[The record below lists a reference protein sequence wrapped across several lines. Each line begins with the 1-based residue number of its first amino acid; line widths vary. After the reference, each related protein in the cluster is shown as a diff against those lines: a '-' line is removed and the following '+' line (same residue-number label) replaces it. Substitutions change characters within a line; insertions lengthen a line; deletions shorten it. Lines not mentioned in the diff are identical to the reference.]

1 MHTVT
6 LKPSKDKSL
15 LRRHPWV
22 YANAIERVDGKPAA
36 GATVVVRAH
45 DGRFLARAAYS
56 PHSQIRLRVWSFD
69 EAEPIDHAFFKR
81 RVQRA
86 IAHRR
91 AFVSDTGAVRL
102 VFGEADG
109 LPGLIVDYYV
119 AQHAFVDAA
128 AAPASS
134 KDPAKPAV
142 QQHTA
147 ASHEAEHGAHPALPA
162 HADAPAAGAAR
173 PEAGAPRGQLVCQF
187 MAAGVEAW
195 KDAIVAALVAATGC
209 PNVYERSDVSIR
221 EKEGLAQT
229 TGVLAGDAPPDTL
242 ITTENGVR
250 YHVDVR
256 HGHKTGFYVDQRDN
270 RALVAQYARERDV
283 LNCFCY
289 TGGFSLAALA
299 GGAKRVV
306 SIDSSG
312 DALALAQRNVTANGF
327 DAARAEWLDADA
339 FKTLRRLADDGE
351 RFDLIVLDP
360 PKFAPSREHVE
371 RAARAY
377 KDINLSGFKLLR
389 PGGLLFTYSCSGAID
404 MDLFQKIVAGAA
416 ADARVDARILKR
428 LGAGV
433 DHPLLSAFPEGEYLK
448 GLLLQIA

>member
-22 YANAIERVDGKPAA
+22 YANAIDRVDGKPAP
-36 GATVVVRAH
+36 GATVIVRAH

-69 EAEPIDHAFFKR
+69 ENEPIDHAFFKR

-86 IAHRR
+86 LAHRR
-91 AFVSDTGAVRL
+91 AMISGTDAVRL

-119 AQHAFVDAA
+119 AARGAAHTGDAA
-128 AAPASS
+128 AR
-134 KDPAKPAV
+134 
-142 QQHTA
+142 A
-147 ASHEAEHGAHPALPA
+147 AEG
-162 HADAPAAGAAR
+162 GAA
-173 PEAGAPRGQLVCQF
+173 APVAPGDGEGRRQLVCQL
-187 MAAGVEAW
+187 MAAGVEHW
-195 KDAIVAALVAATGC
+195 KGAIVAALVAATGC

-221 EKEGLAQT
+221 EKEGLEQT

-242 ITTENGVR
+242 IANENGVL

-256 HGHKTGFYVDQRDN
+256 NGHKTGFYVDQREN
-270 RALVAQYARERDV
+270 RALVAQYARDRDV

-289 TGGFSLAALA
+289 TGGFSLAALK

-312 DALALAQRNVTANGF
+312 DALALAQRNVAANGF
-327 DAARAEWLDADA
+327 DAARAQWLDADA
-339 FKTLRRLADDGE
+339 FKTLRRLVDEGE

-360 PKFAPSREHVE
+360 PKFAPTRDSVD

-377 KDINLSGFKLLR
+377 KDINLSGLKLLR

-416 ADARVDARILKR
+416 ADAKVDARILKR

-433 DHPLLSAFPEGEYLK
+433 DHPLLTAFPEGEYLK

>member
-1 MHTVT
+1 MNTVT
-6 LKPSKDKSL
+6 LKPSKEKSL

-22 YANAIERVDGKPAA
+22 YANAIDRIDGKPAP
-36 GATVVVRAH
+36 GATVIVRAH

-56 PHSQIRLRVWSFD
+56 PQSQIRARVWSFD

-86 IAHRR
+86 LAHRQ
-91 AFVSDTGAVRL
+91 AMVHGTGAVRL

-109 LPGLIVDYYV
+109 LPGLIVDYYI
-119 AQHAFVDAA
+119 AD
-128 AAPASS
+128 
-134 KDPAKPAV
+134 
-142 QQHTA
+142 
-147 ASHEAEHGAHPALPA
+147 
-162 HADAPAAGAAR
+162 DAPKEVPLG
-173 PEAGAPRGQLVCQF
+173 GAPKEVPLGDAPKEVPLGGAPKEVPRTEGSVLGAFGDTPKRGQLVCQF

-195 KDAIVAALVAATGC
+195 KDAIVSALVDATGC

-221 EKEGLAQT
+221 EKEGLEQT
-229 TGVLAGDAPPDTL
+229 TGVLAGDGPPGTL
-242 ITTENGVR
+242 IANENGVR

-256 HGHKTGFYVDQRDN
+256 NGHKTGFYVDQRDN
-270 RALVAQYARERDV
+270 RALVQQVAQGRDV

-289 TGGFSLAALA
+289 TGGFSLAALK
-299 GGAKRVV
+299 GGARRVV

-312 DALALAQRNVTANGF
+312 EALALAQQNVAANGF
-327 DAARAEWLDADA
+327 DAARAQWLDADA
-339 FKTLRRLADDGE
+339 FKTLRRLYDEGE

-360 PKFAPSREHVE
+360 PKFAPSREHVD

-377 KDINLSGFKLLR
+377 KDINLTGLKLLR

-404 MDLFQKIVAGAA
+404 AELFQKIVAGAA

-433 DHPLLSAFPEGEYLK
+433 DHPLLTAFPEGEYLK

>member
-1 MHTVT
+1 MNIVT
-6 LKPSKDKSL
+6 LKPSKEKSL
-15 LRRHPWV
+15 QRRHPWV
-22 YANAIERVDGKPAA
+22 YANAIDRVDGKPAQ
-36 GATVVVRAH
+36 GATVLVRAH

-56 PHSQIRLRVWSFD
+56 AHSQIRARVWSFD

-86 IAHRR
+86 LAHRQTMVR
-91 AFVSDTGAVRL
+91 NTGAVRL
-102 VFGEADG
+102 IFGEADG
-109 LPGLIVDYYV
+109 LPGLIVDHY
-119 AQHAFVDAA
+119 
-128 AAPASS
+128 
-134 KDPAKPAV
+134 
-142 QQHTA
+142 TA
-147 ASHEAEHGAHPALPA
+147 DDG
-162 HADAPAAGAAR
+162 
-173 PEAGAPRGQLVCQF
+173 RGQLVCQF

-195 KDAIVAALVAATGC
+195 KEAIVDALTGVTGC

-221 EKEGLAQT
+221 EKEGLEQI
-229 TGVLAGDAPPDTL
+229 TGVLAGNEPPETL
-242 ITTENGVR
+242 IASENGVR

-256 HGHKTGFYVDQRDN
+256 NGHKTGFYVDQRDN
-270 RALVAQYARERDV
+270 RALVQQFAQDRDV

-289 TGGFSLAALA
+289 TGGFSLAALK

-312 DALALAQRNVTANGF
+312 EALALAQQNVSANSF

-339 FKTLRRLADDGE
+339 FKTLRRLYDDGE
-351 RFDLIVLDP
+351 RFDLVVLDP
-360 PKFAPSREHVE
+360 PKFAPSREHVD

-377 KDINLSGFKLLR
+377 KDINLTGFRLLR

-404 MDLFQKIVAGAA
+404 AELFQKIVAGAA

-433 DHPLLSAFPEGEYLK
+433 DHPLLTAFPEGEYLK

>member
-15 LRRHPWV
+15 QRRHPWI
-22 YANAIERVDGKPAA
+22 YANAIDRVDGQPAP

-45 DGRFLARAAYS
+45 DGRFLARGAYS
-56 PHSQIRLRVWSFD
+56 PQSQIRVRVWSFD
-69 EAEPIDHAFFKR
+69 ETEPIDHALFKR

-86 IAHRR
+86 VAHRN
-91 AFVSDTGAVRL
+91 AMVSGTGAVRL

-119 AQHAFVDAA
+119 ADTAEPGAEPDA
-128 AAPASS
+128 
-134 KDPAKPAV
+134 
-142 QQHTA
+142 
-147 ASHEAEHGAHPALPA
+147 
-162 HADAPAAGAAR
+162 
-173 PEAGAPRGQLVCQF
+173 APRGQLVCQF

-195 KDAIVAALVAATGC
+195 KDAIVKALIGATGC

-221 EKEGLAQT
+221 DKEGLAQT
-229 TGVLAGDAPPDTL
+229 TGVLAGDAPPATL
-242 ITTENGVR
+242 IVDENGVR
-250 YHVDVR
+250 YHVDVP

-270 RALVAQYARERDV
+270 RALVAQYAAGRDV

-289 TGGFSLAALA
+289 TGGFSLAALK
-299 GGAKRVV
+299 GGAQRVV

-312 DALALAQRNVTANGF
+312 DALALAQQNVAANGF
-327 DAARAEWLDADA
+327 DAARASWLDADA
-339 FKTLRRLADDGE
+339 FKTLRRLVDEGE

-360 PKFAPSREHVE
+360 PKFAPNRDSVE

-404 MDLFQKIVAGAA
+404 AELFQKIVAGAA
-416 ADARVDARILKR
+416 ADAKVDARILKR

-433 DHPLLSAFPEGEYLK
+433 DHPLLAAFPEGEYLK
-448 GLLLQIA
+448 GLLLQIV

>member
-22 YANAIERVDGKPAA
+22 YANAIDRVDGKPAP
-36 GATVVVRAH
+36 GATVIVRAH

-69 EAEPIDHAFFKR
+69 ENEPIDHAFFKR

-86 IAHRR
+86 LAHRR
-91 AFVSDTGAVRL
+91 AMISGTDAVRL

-119 AQHAFVDAA
+119 AARGAAHTGDAA
-128 AAPASS
+128 AR
-134 KDPAKPAV
+134 
-142 QQHTA
+142 A
-147 ASHEAEHGAHPALPA
+147 AEG
-162 HADAPAAGAAR
+162 GAA
-173 PEAGAPRGQLVCQF
+173 AAVAPGDGEGRGQLVCQF
-187 MAAGVEAW
+187 MAAGVEHW
-195 KDAIVAALVAATGC
+195 KGAIVAALVAATGC

-221 EKEGLAQT
+221 EKEGLEQT

-242 ITTENGVR
+242 IANENGVL

-256 HGHKTGFYVDQRDN
+256 NGHKTGFYVDQREN
-270 RALVAQYARERDV
+270 RALVAQYARDRDV

-289 TGGFSLAALA
+289 TGGFSLAALK

-312 DALALAQRNVTANGF
+312 DALALAQRNVAANGF
-327 DAARAEWLDADA
+327 DAARAQWLDADA
-339 FKTLRRLADDGE
+339 FKTLRRLVDEGE

-360 PKFAPSREHVE
+360 PKFAPTRDSVD

-377 KDINLSGFKLLR
+377 KDINLSGLKLLR

-404 MDLFQKIVAGAA
+404 MDLFQKIVADAA
-416 ADARVDARILKR
+416 ADAKVDARILKR

-433 DHPLLSAFPEGEYLK
+433 DHPLLTAFPEGEYLK

>member
-1 MHTVT
+1 MNTVT
-6 LKPSKDKSL
+6 LKPSKEKSL

-22 YANAIERVDGKPAA
+22 YANAIDRVEGKPAA
-36 GATVVVRAH
+36 GATVLVRAH
-45 DGRFLARAAYS
+45 DGRFLARAAWS
-56 PHSQIRLRVWSFD
+56 PHSQIRARVWSFD

-86 IAHRR
+86 LEHRQTM
-91 AFVSDTGAVRL
+91 VHNTGAVRL

-109 LPGLIVDYYV
+109 LPGLIVDYYI
-119 AQHAFVDAA
+119 
-128 AAPASS
+128 
-134 KDPAKPAV
+134 
-142 QQHTA
+142 
-147 ASHEAEHGAHPALPA
+147 
-162 HADAPAAGAAR
+162 AD
-173 PEAGAPRGQLVCQF
+173 GAPGEVASEESTQRGQLVCQF

-195 KDAIVAALVAATGC
+195 KDAIVSALTGATGC

-221 EKEGLAQT
+221 EKEGLEQT

-242 ITTENGVR
+242 IASENGVR

-256 HGHKTGFYVDQRDN
+256 NGHKTGFYVDQRDN
-270 RALVAQYARERDV
+270 RALVQALSNGRDV

-289 TGGFSLAALA
+289 TGGFSLAALK

-312 DALALAQRNVTANGF
+312 EALALAQQNVSANGF
-327 DAARAEWLDADA
+327 DPQRATWLDADA
-339 FKTLRRLADDGE
+339 FKTLRRLYDDGE

-360 PKFAPSREHVE
+360 PKFAPSREHVD

-377 KDINLSGFKLLR
+377 KDINLTGLKLLR

-404 MDLFQKIVAGAA
+404 AELFQKIVAGAA

-433 DHPLLSAFPEGEYLK
+433 DHPLLTAFPEGEYLK

>member
-1 MHTVT
+1 MNTVT
-6 LKPSKDKSL
+6 LKPSKEKSL

-22 YANAIERVDGKPAA
+22 YANAIERVEGKPAL
-36 GATVVVRAH
+36 GATVLVRAH

-69 EAEPIDHAFFKR
+69 ETEPIDHAFFKR

-86 IAHRR
+86 LAHRQG
-91 AFVSDTGAVRL
+91 FVRDTGAVRL

-109 LPGLIVDYYV
+109 LPGLIVDHYV
-119 AQHAFVDAA
+119 EDAQD
-128 AAPASS
+128 
-134 KDPAKPAV
+134 
-142 QQHTA
+142 
-147 ASHEAEHGAHPALPA
+147 GA
-162 HADAPAAGAAR
+162 G
-173 PEAGAPRGQLVCQF
+173 RGQLVCQF

-195 KDAIVAALVAATGC
+195 KEAIVAALVGATGC

-221 EKEGLAQT
+221 EKEGLEQT
-229 TGVLAGDAPPDTL
+229 TGVLSGEPPPATL
-242 ITTENGVR
+242 ITRENGVR

-256 HGHKTGFYVDQRDN
+256 AGHKTGFYIDQRDN
-270 RALVAQYARERDV
+270 RALVQAYAAGRDV

-289 TGGFSLAALA
+289 TGGFSLAAL
-299 GGAKRVV
+299 GGAAARVV

-312 DALALAQRNVTANGF
+312 EALALARANVEANGF
-327 DAARAEWLDADA
+327 DAERAQWLDADA
-339 FKTLRRLADDGE
+339 FRTLRSLVDAGD
-351 RFDLIVLDP
+351 RFDLVVLDP
-360 PKFAPSREHVE
+360 PKFAPAREHVD

-377 KDINLSGFKLLR
+377 KDINLSGFRLLR

-404 MDLFQKIVAGAA
+404 AELFQKIVAGAA

-428 LGAGV
+428 LGAGL
-433 DHPLLSAFPEGEYLK
+433 DHPLLAAFPEGEYLK

>member
-1 MHTVT
+1 MNTVT
-6 LKPSKDKSL
+6 LKPSKEKSL

-22 YANAIERVDGKPAA
+22 YANAIDRVDGQPAS
-36 GATVVVRAH
+36 GATVIVRAH

-56 PHSQIRLRVWSFD
+56 AQSQIRARVWSFD

-86 IAHRR
+86 LGHRQTM
-91 AFVSDTGAVRL
+91 VHNTGAVRL
-102 VFGEADG
+102 IFGDYIAD
-109 LPGLIVDYYV
+109 DETRR
-119 AQHAFVDAA
+119 
-128 AAPASS
+128 S
-134 KDPAKPAV
+134 
-142 QQHTA
+142 
-147 ASHEAEHGAHPALPA
+147 
-162 HADAPAAGAAR
+162 
-173 PEAGAPRGQLVCQF
+173 QLVCQF

-195 KDAIVAALVAATGC
+195 KEAIVGAMTGATGC

-221 EKEGLAQT
+221 EKEGLEQT

-242 ITTENGVR
+242 IASENGVR

-256 HGHKTGFYVDQRDN
+256 NGHKTGFYVDQRDN
-270 RALVAQYARERDV
+270 RALVQQFAHDRDV

-289 TGGFSLAALA
+289 TGGFSLAALK

-312 DALALAQRNVTANGF
+312 EALALAQRNVEANGF
-327 DAARAEWLDADA
+327 DAARVTWLDADA
-339 FKTLRRLADDGE
+339 FKTLRRLYDEGE

-360 PKFAPSREHVE
+360 PKFAPSREHVD

-377 KDINLSGFKLLR
+377 KDINLTGLKLLR

-404 MDLFQKIVAGAA
+404 AGLFQKIVSSAA
-416 ADARVDARILKR
+416 SDARVDARILKR

-433 DHPLLSAFPEGEYLK
+433 DHPLLTAFPEGEYLK

>member
-22 YANAIERVDGKPAA
+22 YANAIDRVDGKPAP
-36 GATVVVRAH
+36 GATVIVRAH

-69 EAEPIDHAFFKR
+69 ENEPIDHAFFKR

-86 IAHRR
+86 LAHRR
-91 AFVSDTGAVRL
+91 AMISGTDAVRL

-119 AQHAFVDAA
+119 AARGAAHTGDAA
-128 AAPASS
+128 AR
-134 KDPAKPAV
+134 
-142 QQHTA
+142 A
-147 ASHEAEHGAHPALPA
+147 AEG
-162 HADAPAAGAAR
+162 GAA
-173 PEAGAPRGQLVCQF
+173 APVAPGDGEGRGQLVCQF
-187 MAAGVEAW
+187 MAAGVEHW
-195 KDAIVAALVAATGC
+195 KGAIVAALVAATGC

-221 EKEGLAQT
+221 EKEGLEQT

-242 ITTENGVR
+242 IANENGVL

-256 HGHKTGFYVDQRDN
+256 NGHKTGFYVDQREN
-270 RALVAQYARERDV
+270 RALVAQYARDRDV

-289 TGGFSLAALA
+289 TGGFSLAALK

-312 DALALAQRNVTANGF
+312 DALALAQRNVAANGF
-327 DAARAEWLDADA
+327 DAARAQWLDADA
-339 FKTLRRLADDGE
+339 FKTLRRLVDEGE

-360 PKFAPSREHVE
+360 PKFAPTRDSVD

-377 KDINLSGFKLLR
+377 KDINLSGLRLLR

-416 ADARVDARILKR
+416 ADAKVDARILKR

-433 DHPLLSAFPEGEYLK
+433 DHPLLTAFPEGEYLK

>member
-6 LKPSKDKSL
+6 LKPLKDKSL

-22 YANAIERVDGKPAA
+22 YANAIDRVDGKPAP
-36 GATVVVRAH
+36 GATVIVRAH

-69 EAEPIDHAFFKR
+69 ENEPIDHAFFKR

-86 IAHRR
+86 LAHRR
-91 AFVSDTGAVRL
+91 AMISGTDAVRL

-119 AQHAFVDAA
+119 AARGAAHTGDAA
-128 AAPASS
+128 AR
-134 KDPAKPAV
+134 
-142 QQHTA
+142 A
-147 ASHEAEHGAHPALPA
+147 AEG
-162 HADAPAAGAAR
+162 GAA
-173 PEAGAPRGQLVCQF
+173 APVAPGDGEGRGQLVCQF
-187 MAAGVEAW
+187 MAAGVEHW
-195 KDAIVAALVAATGC
+195 KGAIVAALVAATGC

-221 EKEGLAQT
+221 EKEGLEQT

-242 ITTENGVR
+242 IANENGVL

-256 HGHKTGFYVDQRDN
+256 NGHKTGFYVDQREN
-270 RALVAQYARERDV
+270 RALVAQYARDRDV

-289 TGGFSLAALA
+289 TGGFSLAALK

-312 DALALAQRNVTANGF
+312 DALALAQRNVAANGF
-327 DAARAEWLDADA
+327 DAARAQWLDADA
-339 FKTLRRLADDGE
+339 FKTLRRLVDEGE

-360 PKFAPSREHVE
+360 PKFAPTRDSVD

-377 KDINLSGFKLLR
+377 KDINLSGLKLLR

-416 ADARVDARILKR
+416 ADAKVDARILKR

-433 DHPLLSAFPEGEYLK
+433 DHPLLTAFPEGEYLK

>member
-1 MHTVT
+1 MQTVT

-15 LRRHPWV
+15 LRRHPWI
-22 YANAIERVDGKPAA
+22 YANAIDRVDGNPAP
-36 GATVVVRAH
+36 GATVIVRAH
-45 DGRFLARAAYS
+45 DGRFLARGAYS
-56 PHSQIRLRVWSFD
+56 PHSQIRVRVWSFD
-69 EAEPIDHAFFKR
+69 ENEPIDHAFFKR

-86 IAHRR
+86 VAHRNTM
-91 AFVSDTGAVRL
+91 VSGTGAVRL

-109 LPGLIVDYYV
+109 LPGLIVDHYV
-119 AQHAFVDAA
+119 ED
-128 AAPASS
+128 SG
-134 KDPAKPAV
+134 
-142 QQHTA
+142 A
-147 ASHEAEHGAHPALPA
+147 AS
-162 HADAPAAGAAR
+162 
-173 PEAGAPRGQLVCQF
+173 PRGQLVCQF

-195 KDAIVAALVAATGC
+195 KDAIVAALVGATGC

-221 EKEGLAQT
+221 EKEGLEQT
-229 TGVLAGDAPPDTL
+229 TGVLAGDPPPATL
-242 ITTENGVR
+242 ITNENGVR
-250 YHVDVR
+250 YHVDVPN
-256 HGHKTGFYVDQRDN
+256 GHKTGFYVDQRDN
-270 RALVAQYARERDV
+270 RALVTQYANGRDV

-289 TGGFSLAALA
+289 TGGFSLAALK
-299 GGAKRVV
+299 GGAARVV

-312 DALALAQRNVTANGF
+312 DALALAQQNVVANGF
-327 DAARAEWLDADA
+327 DPARASWLDADA
-339 FKTLRRLADDGE
+339 FKTLRRLVDEGE

-360 PKFAPSREHVE
+360 PKFAPTRDSVD

-416 ADARVDARILKR
+416 ADAKVDARILKR

-448 GLLLQIA
+448 GLLLQIV

>member
-22 YANAIERVDGKPAA
+22 YANAIDRVDGKPAP
-36 GATVVVRAH
+36 GATVIVRAH

-69 EAEPIDHAFFKR
+69 ENEPIDHAFFKR

-86 IAHRR
+86 LAHRR
-91 AFVSDTGAVRL
+91 AMISGTDAVRL

-119 AQHAFVDAA
+119 AARSAAHTGDAA
-128 AAPASS
+128 AR
-134 KDPAKPAV
+134 
-142 QQHTA
+142 
-147 ASHEAEHGAHPALPA
+147 
-162 HADAPAAGAAR
+162 AGDG
-173 PEAGAPRGQLVCQF
+173 EGRGQLVCQF
-187 MAAGVEAW
+187 MAAGVEHW
-195 KDAIVAALVAATGC
+195 KGAIVAALVAATGC

-221 EKEGLAQT
+221 EKEGLEQT

-242 ITTENGVR
+242 IANENGVL

-256 HGHKTGFYVDQRDN
+256 NGHKTGFYVDQREN
-270 RALVAQYARERDV
+270 RALVAQYARDRDV

-289 TGGFSLAALA
+289 TGGFSLAALK

-312 DALALAQRNVTANGF
+312 DALALAQRNVAANGF
-327 DAARAEWLDADA
+327 DAARAQWLDADA
-339 FKTLRRLADDGE
+339 FKTLRRLVDEGE

-360 PKFAPSREHVE
+360 PKFAPTRDSVD

-377 KDINLSGFKLLR
+377 KDINLSGLKLLR

-416 ADARVDARILKR
+416 ADAKVDARILKR

-433 DHPLLSAFPEGEYLK
+433 DHPLLTAFPEGEYLK

>member
-1 MHTVT
+1 MNTVT
-6 LKPSKDKSL
+6 LKPSKEKSL

-22 YANAIERVDGKPAA
+22 YANAIERVDGKPAS
-36 GATVVVRAH
+36 GATVVIRAH

-86 IAHRR
+86 FAHRQ
-91 AFVSDTGAVRL
+91 AFVRDTGAIRL
-102 VFGEADG
+102 IFGEADG
-109 LPGLIVDYYV
+109 LPGLVVDYY
-119 AQHAFVDAA
+119 
-128 AAPASS
+128 
-134 KDPAKPAV
+134 
-142 QQHTA
+142 QQDGDT
-147 ASHEAEHGAHPALPA
+147 G
-162 HADAPAAGAAR
+162 
-173 PEAGAPRGQLVCQF
+173 RGQLVCQF

-195 KDAIVAALVAATGC
+195 KEAIVAALVGATGC

-221 EKEGLAQT
+221 EKEGLEQT
-229 TGVLAGDAPPDTL
+229 TGVLAGDAPPETL
-242 ITTENGVR
+242 ITRENGVR

-256 HGHKTGFYVDQRDN
+256 AGHKTGFYVDQRDN
-270 RALVAQYARERDV
+270 RALVQAYAAGRDV

-289 TGGFSLAALA
+289 TGGFSLAALG
-299 GGAKRVV
+299 GGAQRVV

-312 DALALAQRNVTANGF
+312 EALALARANVQANGF
-327 DAARAEWLDADA
+327 DAQRAQWLDADA
-339 FKTLRRLADDGE
+339 FRTLRSLVDAGE
-351 RFDLIVLDP
+351 RFDLVVLDP
-360 PKFAPSREHVE
+360 PKFAPAREHVD

-377 KDINLSGFKLLR
+377 KDINLSGFRLLR

-404 MDLFQKIVAGAA
+404 ADLFQKIVAGAA

-433 DHPLLSAFPEGEYLK
+433 DHPLLAAFPEGEYLK
-448 GLLLQIA
+448 GLLLQIV

>member
-1 MHTVT
+1 MITVT
-6 LKPSKDKSL
+6 LKPSKEKSL

-22 YANAIERVDGKPAA
+22 YANAIDRVDGKPAM

-56 PHSQIRLRVWSFD
+56 PHSQIRVRVWSFD
-69 EAEPIDHAFFKR
+69 ENEPIDHAFFKR

-86 IAHRR
+86 LAHRE
-91 AFVSDTGAVRL
+91 ALVTDTGAVRL
-102 VFGEADG
+102 IFGEADG
-109 LPGLIVDYYV
+109 LPGLVVDHFV
-119 AQHAFVDAA
+119 AADAA
-128 AAPASS
+128 A
-134 KDPAKPAV
+134 
-142 QQHTA
+142 
-147 ASHEAEHGAHPALPA
+147 
-162 HADAPAAGAAR
+162 
-173 PEAGAPRGQLVCQF
+173 RGQLVCQF

-195 KDAIVAALVAATGC
+195 KEAIVAALIGATGC

-221 EKEGLAQT
+221 EKEGLEQT
-229 TGVLAGDAPPDTL
+229 VGVLAGDEPPDTL
-242 ITTENGVR
+242 IVSEQGVR

-256 HGHKTGFYVDQRDN
+256 NGHKTGFYVDQRDN
-270 RALVAQYARERDV
+270 RGLVQHWAAGRDV

-289 TGGFSLAALA
+289 TGGFSLAALR
-299 GGAKRVV
+299 GGATRVV

-312 DALALAQRNVTANGF
+312 EALALAQQNVTANGF
-327 DAARAEWLDADA
+327 DPARATWLDADA
-339 FKTLRRLADDGE
+339 FKTLRRLADEGE

-360 PKFAPSREHVE
+360 PKFAPSREHVD

-377 KDINLSGFKLLR
+377 KDINLQGFRLLR

-433 DHPLLSAFPEGEYLK
+433 DHPLLTAFPEGEYLK
-448 GLLLQIA
+448 GLLLQTA

>member
-1 MHTVT
+1 MNTVT
-6 LKPSKDKSL
+6 LKPSKEKSL

-22 YANAIERVDGKPAA
+22 YANAIERVEGKPAL
-36 GATVVVRAH
+36 GATVIVRAH

-86 IAHRR
+86 FAHRQ
-91 AFVSDTGAVRL
+91 AFVRDTGAVRL
-102 VFGEADG
+102 IFGEADG
-109 LPGLIVDYYV
+109 LPGLIVDHYV
-119 AQHAFVDAA
+119 EDVTGDLSGDAGG
-128 AAPASS
+128 
-134 KDPAKPAV
+134 
-142 QQHTA
+142 
-147 ASHEAEHGAHPALPA
+147 GA
-162 HADAPAAGAAR
+162 G
-173 PEAGAPRGQLVCQF
+173 RGQLVCQF

-195 KDAIVAALVAATGC
+195 KEAIVAALVGATGC
-209 PNVYERSDVSIR
+209 PHVYERSDVSIR
-221 EKEGLAQT
+221 EKEGLQQT

-242 ITTENGVR
+242 VTRENGVR

-256 HGHKTGFYVDQRDN
+256 SGHKTGFYVDQRDN
-270 RALVAQYARERDV
+270 RALVQAYAAGRDV

-289 TGGFSLAALA
+289 TGGFSLAALG
-299 GGAKRVV
+299 GGARRVV

-312 DALALAQRNVTANGF
+312 EALALARANVEVNGF
-327 DAARAEWLDADA
+327 DAERAQWLDADA
-339 FKTLRRLADDGE
+339 FRTLRSLVDEGE
-351 RFDLIVLDP
+351 RFDLVVLDP
-360 PKFAPSREHVE
+360 PKFAPAREHVD

-404 MDLFQKIVAGAA
+404 AELFQKIVAGAA

-428 LGAGV
+428 LGAGL
-433 DHPLLSAFPEGEYLK
+433 DHPLLAAFPEGEYLK
-448 GLLLQIA
+448 GLLLQIV

>member
-22 YANAIERVDGKPAA
+22 YANAIDRVDGKPAP
-36 GATVVVRAH
+36 GATVIVRAH

-69 EAEPIDHAFFKR
+69 ENEPIDHAFFKR

-86 IAHRR
+86 LAHRR
-91 AFVSDTGAVRL
+91 AMISGTNAVRL

-119 AQHAFVDAA
+119 AARGAAHTGDAA
-128 AAPASS
+128 AR
-134 KDPAKPAV
+134 
-142 QQHTA
+142 A
-147 ASHEAEHGAHPALPA
+147 AEG
-162 HADAPAAGAAR
+162 GAA
-173 PEAGAPRGQLVCQF
+173 APVAPGDGEGRGQLVCQF
-187 MAAGVEAW
+187 MAAGVEHW
-195 KDAIVAALVAATGC
+195 KSAIVAAIVAATGC

-221 EKEGLAQT
+221 EKEGLEQT

-242 ITTENGVR
+242 IANENGVL

-256 HGHKTGFYVDQRDN
+256 NGHKTGFYVDQREN
-270 RALVAQYARERDV
+270 RALVAQYARDRDV

-289 TGGFSLAALA
+289 TGGFSLAALK

-312 DALALAQRNVTANGF
+312 DALALAQRNVAANGF
-327 DAARAEWLDADA
+327 DAARAQWLDADA
-339 FKTLRRLADDGE
+339 FKTLRRLVDEGE

-360 PKFAPSREHVE
+360 PKFAPTRDSVD

-377 KDINLSGFKLLR
+377 KDINLSGLKLLR

-416 ADARVDARILKR
+416 ADAKVDARILKR

-433 DHPLLSAFPEGEYLK
+433 DHPLLTAFPEGEYLK

>member
-1 MHTVT
+1 MNTVT
-6 LKPSKDKSL
+6 LKPSKEKSL
-15 LRRHPWV
+15 LRRHPWI
-22 YANAIERVDGKPAA
+22 YANAIDRVEGKPSS

-56 PHSQIRLRVWSFD
+56 PHSQIRLRAWSFD
-69 EAEPIDHAFFKR
+69 EGEPIDHAFFKR

-86 IAHRR
+86 FAHRQ
-91 AFVSDTGAVRL
+91 AFVRETGAVRL
-102 VFGEADG
+102 IFGEADG

-119 AQHAFVDAA
+119 ED
-128 AAPASS
+128 S
-134 KDPAKPAV
+134 
-142 QQHTA
+142 
-147 ASHEAEHGAHPALPA
+147 GA
-162 HADAPAAGAAR
+162 G
-173 PEAGAPRGQLVCQF
+173 RGQLVCQF

-195 KDAIVAALVAATGC
+195 KEAIVAALVSATGC

-221 EKEGLAQT
+221 EKEGLEQT

-242 ITTENGVR
+242 VTRENGVR

-256 HGHKTGFYVDQRDN
+256 TGHKTGFYVDQRDN
-270 RALVAQYARERDV
+270 RALVQAYAAGRDV

-289 TGGFSLAALA
+289 TGGFSLAALG

-312 DALALAQRNVTANGF
+312 EALALARANVEVNGF
-327 DAARAEWLDADA
+327 DAQRAQWLDADA
-339 FKTLRRLADDGE
+339 FRTLRSLVDEGE
-351 RFDLIVLDP
+351 RFDLVVLDP
-360 PKFAPSREHVE
+360 PKFAPAREHVD

-377 KDINLSGFKLLR
+377 KDINLSGFRLLR

-404 MDLFQKIVAGAA
+404 ADLFQKIVAGAA

-428 LGAGV
+428 LGAGL
-433 DHPLLSAFPEGEYLK
+433 DHPLLAAFPEGEYLK
-448 GLLLQIA
+448 GLLLQIV

>member
-1 MHTVT
+1 MQTVT

-15 LRRHPWV
+15 LRRHPWI
-22 YANAIERVDGKPAA
+22 YANAIDRVDGKPAP
-36 GATVVVRAH
+36 GATVIVRAH
-45 DGRFLARAAYS
+45 DGRFLARGAYS
-56 PHSQIRLRVWSFD
+56 PHSQIRVRVWSFD
-69 EAEPIDHAFFKR
+69 ENEPIDHAFFKR

-86 IAHRR
+86 VAHRNTM
-91 AFVSDTGAVRL
+91 VSGTGAVRL

-109 LPGLIVDYYV
+109 LPGLIVDHYV
-119 AQHAFVDAA
+119 ED
-128 AAPASS
+128 SG
-134 KDPAKPAV
+134 
-142 QQHTA
+142 A
-147 ASHEAEHGAHPALPA
+147 AS
-162 HADAPAAGAAR
+162 
-173 PEAGAPRGQLVCQF
+173 PRGQLVCQF

-195 KDAIVAALVAATGC
+195 KDAIVAALVGATGC

-221 EKEGLAQT
+221 EKEGLEQT
-229 TGVLAGDAPPDTL
+229 TGVLAGDPPPATL
-242 ITTENGVR
+242 ITNENGVR
-250 YHVDVR
+250 YHVDVPN
-256 HGHKTGFYVDQRDN
+256 GHKTGFYVDQRDN
-270 RALVAQYARERDV
+270 RALVTQCANGRDV

-289 TGGFSLAALA
+289 TGGFSLAALK
-299 GGAKRVV
+299 GGAARVV

-312 DALALAQRNVTANGF
+312 DALALAQQNVVANGF
-327 DAARAEWLDADA
+327 DPARASWLDADA
-339 FKTLRRLADDGE
+339 FKTLRRLVDEGE

-360 PKFAPSREHVE
+360 PKFAPTRDSVD

-416 ADARVDARILKR
+416 ADAKVDARILKR

-448 GLLLQIA
+448 GLLLQIV